1 MEELTP
7 RQAEVLAFIRE
18 TIKESGAPPTRA
30 EIAYVFGFSSV
41 NAAEGHLK
49 NLERK
54 GYIELVPGTARG
66 IRLTEP
72 TGLPLVGKVAAG
84 APILSDEHVE
94 ARYPIEGDAFQP
106 HADFLLRVRGDSMK
120 NAGILDGDLVAVH
133 HNPRVRSGNIV
144 VARLEGEVTVKRLRR
159 ENGKVFLEPENPEFE
174 TIMVDPR
181 KQDFI
186 IEGQVVGVLRGI
198 QPAS

>member
-18 TIKESGAPPTRA
+18 TIKETGAPPTRA

-54 GYIELVPGTARG
+54 GYIELIPGTARG

-72 TGLPLVGKVAAG
+72 RGLPLVGKVAAG
-84 APILSDEHVE
+84 MPILSEEHVE
-94 ARYPIEGDAFQP
+94 ARYPVEGDLFQP
-106 HADFLLRVRGDSMK
+106 QADFLLRVKGDSMK
-120 NAGILDGDLVAVH
+120 EAGILDGDLVAVH

-144 VARLEGEVTVKRLRR
+144 VARLDGEVTVKRLRR
-159 ENGKVFLEPENPEFE
+159 EGTKVHLLPENPDYEPLV
-174 TIMVDPR
+174 VDPR
-181 KQDFI
+181 KQDFV
-186 IEGQVVGVLRGI
+186 IEGQVVGVLRGA
-198 QPAS
+198 QPL

>member
-18 TIKESGAPPTRA
+18 TIKETGAPPTRA

-72 TGLPLVGKVAAG
+72 NGLPLVGKVAAG
-84 APILSDEHVE
+84 VPILS
-94 ARYPIEGDAFQP
+94 
-106 HADFLLRVRGDSMK
+106 K
-120 NAGILDGDLVAVH
+120 DGDLVAVH
-133 HNPRVRSGNIV
+133 HNPRVRSGNVV
-144 VARLEGEVTVKRLRR
+144 VARVDGEVTVKRLRR
-159 ENGKVFLEPENPEFE
+159 EDGKVFLDPANEAFEPLV
-174 TIMVDPR
+174 VDPK
-181 KQDFI
+181 KQDFV
-186 IEGQVVGVLRGI
+186 IEGQVVGVLRGV
-198 QPAS
+198 QPG

>member
-18 TIKESGAPPTRA
+18 TIKEPGAPPTRA

-84 APILSDEHVE
+84 VPILSEEHVE
-94 ARYPIEGDAFQP
+94 ARYPIEGDLFSP
-106 HADFLLRVRGDSMK
+106 EADFLLRVQGDSMK

-133 HNPRVRSGNIV
+133 HNPRVRSGHIV
-144 VARLEGEVTVKRLRR
+144 VARVEGEVTVKRLRR
-159 ENGKVFLEPENPEFE
+159 EGGKVFLDAENPDYESM
-174 TIMVDPR
+174 MVDPK
-181 KQDFI
+181 KQDFV
-186 IEGQVVGVLRGI
+186 IEGQVVGVLRGVK
-198 QPAS
+198 PN

>member
-18 TIKESGAPPTRA
+18 TIKETGAPPTRA

-72 TGLPLVGKVAAG
+72 NGLPLVGKVAAG
-84 APILSDEHVE
+84 VPILSKEHVE
-94 ARYPIEGDAFQP
+94 DYYPIEGELFRP
-106 HADFLLRVRGDSMK
+106 KADFLLRVTGDSMK
-120 NAGILDGDLVAVH
+120 DAGILDGDLVAVH
-133 HNPRVRSGNIV
+133 HNPRVRSGNVV
-144 VARLEGEVTVKRLRR
+144 VARVDGEVTVKRLRR
-159 ENGKVFLEPENPEFE
+159 EDGKVFLEPANEAYEPLV
-174 TIMVDPR
+174 VDPK
-181 KQDFI
+181 KQDFV
-186 IEGQVVGVLRGI
+186 IEGQVVGVLRGV
-198 QPAS
+198 QPG

>member
-18 TIKESGAPPTRA
+18 TIKETGAPPTRA

-72 TGLPLVGKVAAG
+72 NGLPLVGKVAAG
-84 APILSDEHVE
+84 MPILSKEHVE
-94 ARYPIEGDAFQP
+94 DYYPIEGELFRP
-106 HADFLLRVRGDSMK
+106 KADFLLRVTGDSMK
-120 NAGILDGDLVAVH
+120 DAGILDGDLVAVH
-133 HNPRVRSGNIV
+133 HNPRVRSGHVV
-144 VARLEGEVTVKRLRR
+144 VARLDGEVTVKRLRR
-159 ENGKVFLEPENPEFE
+159 EDGKVFLDPANEAFEPLV
-174 TIMVDPR
+174 VDPKKR
-181 KQDFI
+181 DFV
-186 IEGQVVGVLRGI
+186 IEGQVVGVLRGV
-198 QPAS
+198 QPG